1 MVVSLVI
8 GAFVLQYICAFTYA
22 IEIGWDS
29 PSRDV
34 LDTVATKLKYFQKEP
49 ELFCEH
55 ESSCGHHADSGP
67 THSPQDPKTPGDGK
81 ECYCYG
87 LNPVNGQR
95 ERLCYIGRCDYGKKK
110 SEMRDKRVEDI
121 VSDFTMSRIPKTN
134 AQESAALEGLCKY
147 TRLIDNIVSSK
158 LCERHTTPKEKFD
171 MHTRLD
177 SPFMEPSLREYFLKA
192 ARPESASGETL
203 SLQERIDNLMRVKR
217 SVKVDA
223 EEKTVDEKNQASKGI
238 GMPMTIDT
246 DRQ

>member
-1 MVVSLVI
+1 MRHIRKHLSRYRRIYPHFFARVNVSVEEEKGLFRGRTCEKRNPILIGIAYMRYDKESRVCWKKRNMVVSLAI

-55 ESSCGHHADSGP
+55 KSSCGHHADSGP
-67 THSPQDPKTPGDGK
+67 THSPQDPKAPGDGK

-121 VSDFTMSRIPKTN
+121 VSDFTMSRIPKNT
-134 AQESAALEGLCKY
+134 
-147 TRLIDNIVSSK
+147 
-158 LCERHTTPKEKFD
+158 HT
-171 MHTRLD
+171 
-177 SPFMEPSLREYFLKA
+177 
-192 ARPESASGETL
+192 
-203 SLQERIDNLMRVKR
+203 I
-217 SVKVDA
+217 
-223 EEKTVDEKNQASKGI
+223 
-238 GMPMTIDT
+238 
-246 DRQ
+246 